1 VKANSEVDLEVASE
15 EATAVASEEKE
26 EKVDLT
32 ATDQRVIDLPDVVL
46 METSPEVEVVK
57 EEEVVLL
64 AELLAVLLAMPPVVV
79 LLPRPAASDH
89 YQNFEIRDL

>member
-1 VKANSEVDLEVASE
+1 MKANSEVDLEVASE

-64 AELLAVLLAMPPVVV
+64 AVVLAMPPVVA